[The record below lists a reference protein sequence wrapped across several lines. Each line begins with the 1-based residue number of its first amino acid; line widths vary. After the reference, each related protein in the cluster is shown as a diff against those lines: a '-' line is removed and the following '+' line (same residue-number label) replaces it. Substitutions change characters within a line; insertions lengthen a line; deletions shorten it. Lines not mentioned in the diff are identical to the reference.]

1 MKEISPEAFQL
12 IIDAVESTL
21 WRIGAVVEGEARR
34 EATAV
39 GIEAGGDFY
48 QAIFNFVS
56 KEPYGL
62 LLVVGSDVPYEPYV
76 LGGKIPSWTPIAP
89 LKAWVE
95 RKKLSWL
102 DKAEKPLSIDQMA
115 YMIRAA
121 IKRRG
126 IPPRNIFQTVLE
138 KKKDWIIAELDKV
151 QVKL

>member
-1 MKEISPEAFQL
+1 M
-12 IIDAVESTL
+12 
-21 WRIGAVVEGEARR
+21 VEGEARR

-115 YMIRAA
+115 YISAHQT
-121 IKRRG
+121 
-126 IPPRNIFQTVLE
+126 PRYPSPQYLPDRPRE
-138 KKKDWIIAELDKV
+138 EEGLDYCRT
-151 QVKL
+151 